1 MKVAHYYHGC
11 RAKFT
16 KKLYQFTAM
25 LIEVGAEQKSIAI
38 QQMENNNVI
47 NRGYCD
53 AQATHIASLHNKNV
67 IKYNDHV

>member
-1 MKVAHYYHGC
+1 
-11 RAKFT
+11 
-16 KKLYQFTAM
+16 M

-53 AQATHIASLHNKNV
+53 AQAMHI
-67 IKYNDHV
+67 